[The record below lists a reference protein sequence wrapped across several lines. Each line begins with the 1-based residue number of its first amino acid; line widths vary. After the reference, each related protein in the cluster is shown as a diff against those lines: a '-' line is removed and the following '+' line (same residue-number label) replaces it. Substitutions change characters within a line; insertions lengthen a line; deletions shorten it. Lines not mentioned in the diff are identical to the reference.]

1 MPLGRFLRF
10 AGRAANLVGAGAV
23 GTVLSGAGNAIR
35 RRTQRRSMRTQ
46 VSEQPL
52 SPVGQVQGGG
62 VQLRNAGGYS
72 QSDINRARI
81 RAGQVVGSSGA
92 LALLG
97 SGGAAGRAASLVQ
110 QGLRAGRVRQAAAV
124 GAGALA
130 AGEIADQVANTGTG
144 LDDLPGAARNVLA
157 QVQTRLQGGTRMPTN
172 GQVAPD
178 GTLLGDFSVYA
189 ALLDG
194 RRGRSRKGLLRDLF
208 ISSGALD
215 EIALPPL
222 EYVSQNGGVKY
233 GSYKGY
239 VIVNWVQ
246 GGVRYKRQMPKF
258 IATELGFYRRRKK
271 PVLSVR
277 DTQAIRRA
285 RIAKR
290 RAAKVAK
297 DAGNYVRSSAPRRAA
312 PTTRRRTT
320 RRR

>member
-10 AGRAANLVGAGAV
+10 AGRAANLLGAGAV

-62 VQLRNAGGYS
+62 VQLRNAAGYS

-81 RAGQVVGSSGA
+81 RAGQVNAGSGA

-97 SGGAAGRAASLVQ
+97 SGGAGRAASLVQ
-110 QGLRAGRVRQAAAV
+110 QGLRASRARQAAAAGV
-124 GAGALA
+124 GALA
-130 AGEIADQVANTGTG
+130 AGELADQVANTGTG
-144 LDDLPGAARNVLA
+144 IDDIPGIARGLLD
-157 QVQTRLQGGTRMPTN
+157 QVQNRLQGGTRMPN

-178 GTLLGDFSVYA
+178 GALLGDFSVYA

-222 EYVSQNGGVKY
+222 EYVSQNGGIKY

-239 VIVNWVQ
+239 VIVNWTQ

-258 IATELGFYRRRKK
+258 IAQELGFYRRRKK

-277 DTQAIRRA
+277 DTQALRRA
-285 RIAKR
+285 KVAKR

-297 DAGNYVRSSAPRRAA
+297 DAGNYVRSSAPRAA
-312 PTTRRRTT
+312 STTRRRTA